1 MQAPLSSRVVINA
14 YRCIEPLLKQ
24 LHSHVGTHHCC
35 DTYHRQTA
43 TSTMRSYYNFTLPA
57 SVSVT
62 VLDEPTHIQWRCT
75 IACCSELVR
84 RQEQFAA
91 APALQAFRAAPTLK
105 PVTLSASS
113 KEIVWL
119 LIRARAAA
127 DMVSRAVIL
136 AFVALGVAVA
146 SAADSTAASQ
156 ISASTPTWDQMQK
169 SKLLISCAAT
179 VVLIAPVVDVAGV
192 TVACSSQT
200 GWA

>member
-1 MQAPLSSRVVINA
+1 MA
-14 YRCIEPLLKQ
+14 
-24 LHSHVGTHHCC
+24 LHH
-35 DTYHRQTA
+35 
-43 TSTMRSYYNFTLPA
+43 
-57 SVSVT
+57 
-62 VLDEPTHIQWRCT
+62 
-75 IACCSELVR
+75 CCSELVR

-127 DMVSRAVIL
+127 DMVFRAVIL

-179 VVLIAPVVDVAGV
+179 VVLIAPVVDVVGV
-192 TVACSSQT
+192 TVACSS
-200 GWA
+200 